1 MKVFIHK
8 RKNRRATGPGR
19 VRASSL
25 GPCLNWFFFAKW
37 ERPWG
42 AWDHFSTTPMCAV
55 GRRGLWD
62 RPRTPQDAFQEP
74 FKKWSGFDVTSA
86 SSFERLGSV
95 LEGQDG
101 FKTKPKS
108 IKIGFPRLSVS
119 ASVLASFFNRF

>member
-1 MKVFIHK
+1 MILSASA
-8 RKNRRATGPGR
+8 RRRTR
-19 VRASSL
+19 VAL
-25 GPCLNWFFFAKW
+25 
-37 ERPWG
+37 
-42 AWDHFSTTPMCAV
+42 TV
-55 GRRGLWD
+55 VRRGLWD

-74 FKKWSGFDVTSA
+74 FKKWSSFDVTSA

-101 FKTKPKS
+101 SKTKPKS